1 MFEEAIGNQ
10 FKRDVKVV
18 KKQGKERDKLDTI
31 VEKLKNGEK
40 LAPKHKDHALKGE
53 YLGCR
58 ECHIAPDW
66 LLVYRIDK
74 VEKKLYLIRTGSH
87 AELFESIIAELNAQ
101 LSQYVD

>member
-31 VEKLKNGEK
+31 VEKLKKGEK
-40 LAPKHKDHALKGE
+40 LAPKYKDHALKGE